1 MSRRSGYMQF
11 SKKFRFLAASML
23 ALQLTI
29 PVGANAENKE
39 DHIAPSWV
47 VQADYIAL
55 GDSLAH
61 GMNEVGVIGL
71 GYTDFVAQALQQEG
85 LLTSYNKGFAYSG
98 YTTKNVLAD
107 LQNDV
112 EKPVTGFGYTNDRA
126 KLRTSIQEAELITL
140 TAGANDLLPILK
152 QSSTTGIDTAAIIKV
167 SQEAIN
173 NIGAIINEI
182 KKLNPQVQIYVMG
195 YYNSFPYYSEDLQT
209 QFKMLLGIMNASI
222 KTTAEKAGA
231 IFVPTYDVVAKDVP
245 NFLPNPENIHLSEAG
260 YLAVAKQA
268 FLPAIKASALW
279 DASSAIQVNVNSSTA
294 ATVKWLAA
302 TDNEGVTNYH
312 VYLNNKLYSTVDANQ
327 TAITLDSLA
336 ENTAYTVAIK
346 ALDAAGNE
354 SVQSP
359 TASFTTGSKV
369 QFLDIEN
376 HWAREFIHKAAER
389 GIMKGYVDGTFRP
402 EQNITRAQA
411 AAMLVRSLGLTT
423 TSKAPFTDIAS
434 YDAETQS
441 EIAAAYAHGL
451 VKGIDGKFNPSQ
463 PITRAQ
469 LALMMNRAYEKQFN
483 QTYVVKDQTPFTDI
497 TSYNEETKNAI
508 TMLYELGIVAGSEG
522 RFSPE
527 ASTKRSHAAKILVN
541 FSERLK

>member
-1 MSRRSGYMQF
+1 M
-11 SKKFRFLAASML
+11 
-23 ALQLTI
+23 
-29 PVGANAENKE
+29 
-39 DHIAPSWV
+39 
-47 VQADYIAL
+47 
-55 GDSLAH
+55 
-61 GMNEVGVIGL
+61 
-71 GYTDFVAQALQQEG
+71 
-85 LLTSYNKGFAYSG
+85 
-98 YTTKNVLAD
+98 
-107 LQNDV
+107 
-112 EKPVTGFGYTNDRA
+112 
-126 KLRTSIQEAELITL
+126 
-140 TAGANDLLPILK
+140 PILK
-152 QSSTTGIDTAAIIKV
+152 QSSTTGIDTAAIIKA

-173 NIGAIINEI
+173 NIAAILKEI

-268 FLPAIKASALW
+268 FLPAIKASSLW
-279 DASSAIQVNVNSSTA
+279 DASSAIQVNVNSSTEA
-294 ATVKWLAA
+294 NVKWLAA

-312 VYLNNKLYSTVDANQ
+312 VYLNNTLYSTVDANQ
-327 TAITLDSLA
+327 TAITLDSLVD
-336 ENTAYTVAIK
+336 NTTYTVAIK
-346 ALDAAGNE
+346 AIDAAGNE

-359 TASFTTGSKV
+359 TATFTTGSKV

-376 HWAREFIHKAAER
+376 HWAKEFIQKAAAR
-389 GIMKGYVDGTFRP
+389 GMMKGYADGTFRP

-451 VKGIDGKFNPSQ
+451 VKGSDGKFNPSQ

-483 QTYVVKDQTPFTDI
+483 QTYVVKNQTPFTDI
-497 TSYNEETKNAI
+497 TSYNDETKNAI

-527 ASTKRSHAAKILVN
+527 APTKRSHAAKILVN

>member
-1 MSRRSGYMQF
+1 MQF

-29 PVGANAENKE
+29 PVGASAEKKE

-61 GMNEVGVIGL
+61 GMNEVGAIGL

-98 YTTKNVLAD
+98 YTTKNVLTD
-107 LQNDV
+107 LQDDV
-112 EKPVTGFGYTNDRA
+112 EKPVTGFGYRNDRA
-126 KLRTSIQEAELITL
+126 KLRASIQEAELITL

-152 QSSTTGIDTAAIIKV
+152 QSATGIDTAAIIKA

-173 NIGAIINEI
+173 NIAAILKEI

-209 QFKMLLGIMNASI
+209 QFKMLLGLMNASI

-268 FLPAIKASALW
+268 FLPAIKASSLW
-279 DASSAIQVNVNSSTA
+279 DTSSAIQVNVKSSTEA
-294 ATVKWLAA
+294 NVKWLAA

-312 VYLNNKLYSTVDANQ
+312 VYLNNTLYSTVDANQ
-327 TAITLDSLA
+327 TAIMFDSLVD
-336 ENTAYTVAIK
+336 NTTYTVAIK
-346 ALDAAGNE
+346 AIDAAGNE

-359 TASFTTGSKV
+359 TATFTTGSKV

-376 HWAREFIHKAAER
+376 HWAKEFIQKAAER
-389 GIMKGYVDGTFRP
+389 GMMKGYADGTFRP

-451 VKGIDGKFNPSQ
+451 VKGADGKFNPSQ

-483 QTYVVKDQTPFTDI
+483 QTYVVKNQTPFTDI
-497 TSYNEETKNAI
+497 TSYNDETKNAI

-527 ASTKRSHAAKILVN
+527 APTKRSHAAKILVN

>member
-1 MSRRSGYMQF
+1 M
-11 SKKFRFLAASML
+11 
-23 ALQLTI
+23 
-29 PVGANAENKE
+29 
-39 DHIAPSWV
+39 
-47 VQADYIAL
+47 
-55 GDSLAH
+55 
-61 GMNEVGVIGL
+61 
-71 GYTDFVAQALQQEG
+71 
-85 LLTSYNKGFAYSG
+85 
-98 YTTKNVLAD
+98 
-107 LQNDV
+107 
-112 EKPVTGFGYTNDRA
+112 
-126 KLRTSIQEAELITL
+126 
-140 TAGANDLLPILK
+140 
-152 QSSTTGIDTAAIIKV
+152 
-167 SQEAIN
+167 
-173 NIGAIINEI
+173 
-182 KKLNPQVQIYVMG
+182 
-195 YYNSFPYYSEDLQT
+195 
-209 QFKMLLGIMNASI
+209 
-222 KTTAEKAGA
+222 
-231 IFVPTYDVVAKDVP
+231 
-245 NFLPNPENIHLSEAG
+245 PNPENIHLSEAG

-376 HWAREFIHKAAER
+376 HWAREFIQKAAER

-483 QTYVVKDQTPFTDI
+483 QTYVVKHQTPFTDI
-497 TSYNEETKNAI
+497 NSYNEETKNAI

-527 ASTKRSHAAKILVN
+527 APTKRSHAAKILVN